1 MTNYLKTYQ
10 MIINNS
16 RMNIT
21 SELDIL
27 IQLKTQ
33 LVAFLDELIESFPTE
48 SDFVVY
54 RIFVKDRLP
63 IVDIM
68 KYITINL
75 CPLQEMVKVRNDEF
89 FMDHNILFEKFDEH
103 ETNKISYFKKMWT
116 SGVLDKQDKET
127 IWRWFETFIYL
138 GNKHLELEKKKLK

>member
-1 MTNYLKTYQ
+1 